1 MEQIEREGVLLPAS
15 LSERNAMTSNERLRP
30 HSHERLAEPIQRFD
44 VAAAA
49 AQLRAEAHASV
60 SGHRQVALI
69 RRGPLSVILFAF
81 EPNGFLKEHSADGE
95 VTIHVLGGRLEV
107 TVGGEVMPLGRGELV
122 ALAPRQRHAVRAT
135 EASEMLLTIC
145 RIPAEPTSD

>member
-1 MEQIEREGVLLPAS
+1 
-15 LSERNAMTSNERLRP
+15 MTPDERLRP
-30 HSHERLAEPIQRFD
+30 HSHERLAVAVQRFD
-44 VAAAA
+44 FAAAT

-60 SGHRQVALI
+60 AGHRQIALV

-81 EPNGFLKEHSADGE
+81 EAEGFLKEHSADGE
-95 VTIHVLGGRLEV
+95 VTIHVLGGRLAV
-107 TVGGEVMPLGRGELV
+107 TVDGESMELGRGELV

-145 RIPAEPTSD
+145 RTQDEPTSD